1 MRRQEVNRGVDPIPV
16 NAYLPGD
23 NRGRS
28 INYGPRPKRK
38 RIILARESLRTVTG
52 ACAGRRKGC
61 GRHGPRTRVHL
72 RVRRAATAAAVAI
85 AAAAAAAK
93 AVADRRRTF
102 RYIAAGVTTG
112 RLAIERR

>member
-72 RVRRAATAAAVAI
+72 RVRRAATAAA
-85 AAAAAAAK
+85 AAAK